1 MHCPGLSATFL
12 TLRWEKLH
20 TSNVH
25 LWKAYCS
32 PKHLFSSL
40 CLIYS
45 VFHSHKLWGIPV
57 FLNQPRIPALVGHF
71 HVPAGVLSLL
81 RFSLFSYP
89 SYVFDL
95 SFSTAISCVY
105 RVFFRILVSLES
117 LLCQFTPA
125 NACQQ
130 RLELG
135 GDRTKPSP
143 SDGFSDLLAGE
154 RLGFPTLGGSIYRE
168 SLRDFTRKD

>member
-1 MHCPGLSATFL
+1 M
-12 TLRWEKLH
+12 
-20 TSNVH
+20 
-25 LWKAYCS
+25 
-32 PKHLFSSL
+32 
-40 CLIYS
+40 
-45 VFHSHKLWGIPV
+45 
-57 FLNQPRIPALVGHF
+57 
-71 HVPAGVLSLL
+71 
-81 RFSLFSYP
+81 RFFPFSYP
-89 SYVFDL
+89 NYVFDL
-95 SFSTAISCVY
+95 SSSTAIGCVD
-105 RVFFRILVSLES
+105 RVSFRILVSLES

-168 SLRDFTRKD
+168 SLRDFTRKIKIFIDRETALKPQEKIHRHSEGIFCHLKKLDYLGATCVTVQTFYFTFSFVKNFEPCL